1 MIVCNFNTI
10 SGSDDCLQ
18 LLTWFQDQMIIKLFQ
33 AQMIVTSLGEK
44 MRPPGHEIGLAT
56 PSEQK

>member
-1 MIVCNFNTI
+1 
-10 SGSDDCLQ
+10 
-18 LLTWFQDQMIIKLFQ
+18 MIIKLFQ
-33 AQMIVTSLGEK
+33 AQICVTSLGEK